1 MASLVFVLSGQDPI
15 SQKAKSFLKDM
26 ESAGFELDLI
36 NSEQE
41 SLAREAEVSI
51 SEWIRLR

>member
-1 MASLVFVLSGQDPI
+1 MQGSSLSGQDPI
-15 SQKAKSFLKDM
+15 FQKAKIFLKDM